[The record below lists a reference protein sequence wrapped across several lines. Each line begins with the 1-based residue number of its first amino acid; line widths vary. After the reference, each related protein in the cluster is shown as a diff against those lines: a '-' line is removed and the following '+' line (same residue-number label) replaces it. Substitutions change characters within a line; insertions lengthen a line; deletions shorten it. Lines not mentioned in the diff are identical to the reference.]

1 MSIRVLAIF
10 ILVALAF
17 ILLSWGCWRGF
28 RAIHTRGRRIW
39 ATTAIVSN
47 LFWVAL
53 PFIATERLT
62 AEFRVVRALLAPP
75 WFYWICFSMLY
86 GSLLLVLLILWT
98 GTVRRRGVTFGRFG
112 RPASFLFIAASLV
125 VTVVG
130 VVQAL
135 VPIRVERVPVVVEQL
150 PPELDGTTFAL
161 VADLHVGLFS
171 RRARLA
177 EISRRIDELGAD
189 HVVVCGDFIDDDP
202 VFVPKFLEGLSPIR
216 PETPIV
222 AVLGNHEIYG
232 DPGQVRDLVRASRV
246 DLLLNQGRGVLKGD
260 AILWL
265 AGISDYAGRDEYAP
279 DIDAALR
286 GRPDEAFT
294 VLLSHQP
301 RAFAPAVER
310 GIPLVLAGHTH
321 GGQFG
326 IRPIGWSLAGV
337 FLPRHMGL
345 YREKDTQMFIT
356 TGAGHWVVPM
366 RFGMSPEVVLVE
378 LRRR

>member
-28 RAIHTRGRRIW
+28 RAIHTRGRRTW
-39 ATTAIVSN
+39 ATAAIVSN
-47 LFWVAL
+47 LFWIAL

-75 WFYWICFSMLY
+75 WFYWICFSLLY
-86 GSLLLVLLILWT
+86 GSLLLVLLILWA

-112 RPASFLFIAASLV
+112 RPASFLFLAASLV

-130 VVQAL
+130 VFQAMI
-135 VPIRVERVPVVVEQL
+135 PIRVEHVPVVVEQL
-150 PPELDGTTFAL
+150 PTELDGTTFAL

-171 RRARLA
+171 RRARLE

-216 PETPIV
+216 PETPII

-232 DPGQVRDLVRASRV
+232 DPGQVRELVRASRV
-246 DLLLNQGRGVLKGD
+246 DLLFNEGRGILKGD
-260 AILWL
+260 SILWL

-301 RAFAPAVER
+301 RAFEPAVEHD
-310 GIPLVLAGHTH
+310 IPLVLAGHTH

-345 YREKDTQMFIT
+345 YREKGTQMFIT
-356 TGAGHWVVPM
+356 TGAGHWIVPM
-366 RFGMSPEVVLVE
+366 RFGMTPEIVLIE